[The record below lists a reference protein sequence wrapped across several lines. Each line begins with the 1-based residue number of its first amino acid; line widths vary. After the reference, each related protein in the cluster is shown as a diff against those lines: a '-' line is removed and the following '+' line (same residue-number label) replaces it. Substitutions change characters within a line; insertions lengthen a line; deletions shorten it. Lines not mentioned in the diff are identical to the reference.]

1 MYGFH
6 RWTSRGV
13 LWGVT
18 ASLALPM
25 SLPAQDGGKL
35 PITCVSTEARALF
48 EQARDLAENA
58 EIVLARRLLDQV
70 LGKEPDFAMAHA
82 VRAVSGGGSQVQQ
95 SHLKKAVELA
105 GKVSPA
111 ERAWILGLQ
120 AQFDGASAEQG
131 RQVAEL
137 LKLAPSDPH
146 VRLAAAFYFQGGP
159 ADTDTSLRHLRK
171 ALEIDPSY
179 APAHNL
185 LGYTCTRLERFDEAE
200 KALQQY
206 IKLRPGKPNPH
217 DSYGEFLLTRGRYD
231 DSITQYQKALET
243 QATFVSGHAGIGHN
257 LVFKGEFAK
266 SREAYQRMFE
276 AANGP
281 GERLGALYWKAVSYL
296 HEGDVANTL
305 TVLENRRLL
314 AQKEGQFAGEI
325 NSNWSMALV
334 RMESGNLAA
343 CAKGLEKTAQGL
355 ASSGMSPA
363 LKTVWGHYLDLAWA
377 QVFTRA
383 HAFEASKGLLDRVRA
398 AADQRQDA
406 ALKRSTEAAL
416 GELAL
421 ESHHPEEALAHFSK
435 GDRED
440 PYLWYLQSRAW
451 SEKGEAAKAAEW
463 KQKVLRCNQNSL
475 ELASARRLVAQ

>member
-1 MYGFH
+1 MYGLH
-6 RWTSRGV
+6 RSTSHNV
-13 LWGVT
+13 LWAIT
-18 ASLALPM
+18 ASLALPF

-35 PITCVSTEARALF
+35 PITCVSKEARALF
-48 EQARDLAENA
+48 ERARDLAENA
-58 EIVLARRLLDQV
+58 EIVLARPLLDQA
-70 LGKEPDFAMAHA
+70 LSKEPDFAMAHA
-82 VRAVSGGGSQVQQ
+82 VRAVSGGGFQVQRD
-95 SHLKKAVELA
+95 HLKKAVDQA

-131 RQVAEL
+131 RQMAEL
-137 LKLAPSDPH
+137 LKHAPADPH

-159 ADTDTSLRHLRK
+159 ADTDTSLQHLRK
-171 ALEIDPSY
+171 ALEIDPSF

-185 LGYTCTRLERFDEAE
+185 LGYTYTRVERFEEAE

-217 DSYGEFLLTRGRYD
+217 DSYAEFLLTRGRYD

-243 QATFVSGHAGIGHN
+243 QATFVSGHAGVGHN

-281 GERLGALYWKAVSYL
+281 GEKLAALYWKAVSYL

-305 TVLENRRLL
+305 ATLEERRRL
-314 AQKEGQFAGEI
+314 AQKEGQFPGEL
-325 NSNWSMALV
+325 NSQWSMAFV
-334 RMESGNLAA
+334 RMESGDLAA
-343 CAKGLEKTAQGL
+343 CAKGLERTGQSME
-355 ASSGMSPA
+355 SSAMSPS
-363 LKTVWGHYLDLAWA
+363 LKTVWGNYLNLAWA

-383 HAFEASKGLLDRVRA
+383 HAFEASKGLLDRARA
-398 AADQRQDA
+398 AAEQSQDA
-406 ALKRSTEAAL
+406 ALKRGVETGL

-421 ESHHPEEALAHFSK
+421 ESHHPDEALAHFAK

-440 PYLWYLQSRAW
+440 PYLWFLQSRAW
-451 SEKGEAAKAAEW
+451 GEKGDAAKAAEW
-463 KQKVLRCNQNSL
+463 RQKVLRCNQNSL
-475 ELASARRLVAQ
+475 ELASVRRQAAK

>member
-1 MYGFH
+1 MYGLP
-6 RWTSRGV
+6 RWTSRRV
-13 LWGVT
+13 NWGVT
-18 ASLALPM
+18 ASLALPL

-35 PITCVSTEARALF
+35 PITCVSQEARTLF
-48 EQARDLAENA
+48 ERARDLTENA
-58 EIVLARRLLDQV
+58 ETVLARPLLDQA

-82 VRAVSGGGSQVQQ
+82 VRAVSGGGFQVQRD
-95 SHLKKAVELA
+95 HLKKAVDLA

-120 AQFDGASAEQG
+120 AQFEGASAEQG

-137 LKLAPSDPH
+137 LRLAPADPH

-159 ADTDTSLRHLRK
+159 ADSDTSLQHLRK
-171 ALEIDPSY
+171 ALEIDPAY
-179 APAHNL
+179 APAYNL
-185 LGYTCTRLERFDEAE
+185 LGYTFTRVERFDEAE

-206 IKLRPGKPNPH
+206 IKVRPGKPNPH
-217 DSYGEFLLTRGRYD
+217 DSYAEFLLTRGRYD
-231 DSITQYQKALET
+231 DSITQYKKALEA

-266 SREAYQRMFE
+266 SRAAYQRMFE

-281 GERLGALYWKAVSYL
+281 GEKLAALYWKAVSYL
-296 HEGDVANTL
+296 HEGDVTNAL
-305 TVLENRRLL
+305 TALEDRRLL
-314 AQKEGQFAGEI
+314 AQKEGQFPGEI
-325 NSNWSMALV
+325 NSQWSMAFI

-343 CAKGLEKTAQGL
+343 CAKGLEKTGQSL
-355 ASSGMSPA
+355 ASSGVSPA

-383 HAFEASKGLLDRVRA
+383 HAFEASQALLDRVRA
-398 AADQRQDA
+398 AAEQTQDA
-406 ALKRSTEAAL
+406 TLKRGVETGL

-421 ESHHPEEALAHFSK
+421 ESHHPDKALAHFAK

-440 PYLWYLQSRAW
+440 PYLWYLQSQAW
-451 SEKGEAAKAAEW
+451 GEKGDAAKAAEW
-463 KQKVLRCNQNSL
+463 RQKVLGCNQNSL
-475 ELASARRLVAQ
+475 ELASVRRLVAK